1 MRRLNRPRDLP
12 AAQPSAC
19 CSASGAPVLTAG
31 PASPPARDLYR
42 SRLLANLRYVVV
54 DEGHAYRGVFGCHAA
69 LVLRRLRRLCD
80 RVYHSQVGWGGLLFG
95 GGVEGL
101 AGQRG
106 LWPRSLGGRKRTVRR
121 GVSCALT
128 D

>member
-1 MRRLNRPRDLP
+1 
-12 AAQPSAC
+12 
-19 CSASGAPVLTAG
+19 VLTAG

-80 RVYHSQVGWGGLLFG
+80 RVYHSQPTFAVATATLANPREHACELLG
-95 GGVEGL
+95 VPEVEGQGQL
-101 AGQRG
+101 ACAARAV
-106 LWPRSLGGRKRTVRR
+106 LALRS
-121 GVSCALT
+121 
-128 D
+128 